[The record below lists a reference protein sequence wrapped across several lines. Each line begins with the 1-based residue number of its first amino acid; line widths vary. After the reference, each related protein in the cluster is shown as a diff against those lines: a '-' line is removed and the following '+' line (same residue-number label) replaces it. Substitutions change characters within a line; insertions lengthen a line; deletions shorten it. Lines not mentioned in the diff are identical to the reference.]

1 MDRKFQITLEGKE
14 YQLDI
19 EQAKKLNLLKEKDNR
34 VRSWEEFKEKYTNDI
49 GYVYI
54 EETNTNITTFVP
66 LYIEDQLTPHEAKA
80 LAAFS
85 KLLKLR
91 RDWIGEWEPDWEDMN
106 TSYGVIW
113 ANKNKIQANT
123 ACTLTRTL
131 SFPDYKMA
139 KDFLETFRNLIE
151 EAKIL
156 I

>member
-1 MDRKFQITLEGKE
+1 MTTITLEGKE

-34 VRSWEEFKEKYTNDI
+34 VKSWKEFELKYSKRTGYYWHTFCNNLVESVVPTSTN
-49 GYVYI
+49 
-54 EETNTNITTFVP
+54 E
-66 LYIEDQLTPHEAKA
+66 QLTPHEAKA

-91 RDWIGEWEPDWEDMN
+91 RDWIGEWEPDWNKPYADKFIIYGYLN
-106 TSYGVIW
+106 KVGVCNSTTTS
-113 ANKNKIQANT
+113 AS
-123 ACTLTRTL
+123 L
-131 SFPDYKMA
+131 SFPSNQMA
-139 KDFLETFRNLIE
+139 EEFLQTFYDLIE

>member
-1 MDRKFQITLEGKE
+1 METVILNGKE

-34 VRSWEEFKEKYTNDI
+34 VRSWEKFKEKYTNDT

-54 EETNTNITTFVP
+54 EEFKLSQTTPIP
-66 LYIEDQLTPHEAKA
+66 LYIADQLTPHEARA
-80 LAAFS
+80 IAAFS

-91 RDWIGEWEPDWEDMN
+91 RDWIGEWEPDWTTYTICKFVIGYVNDTIVVN
-106 TSYGVIW
+106 TR
-113 ANKNKIQANT
+113 NT
-123 ACTLTRTL
+123 TARSL
-131 SFPDYKMA
+131 SFPTEQMA
-139 KDFLETFRNLIE
+139 RDFRETFRDLIT